1 LRDLEDI
8 LVVDNASHDETCY
21 YARSVPSVRV
31 IENRTNRGFAAAV
44 NKGAALTTAR
54 NLLVLNP
61 DAALLDSLAP
71 LVSAAEKWG
80 AAAGRLIGSDDRTQ
94 AGFTIRRFPTAFALA
109 FEALGLNAAWPGNPV
124 NRRYRYLDRD
134 LSIDGPVQQPAG
146 AFLMVRRDVFEE
158 LGGFDER
165 YFPVWFED
173 VDFCRRLAL
182 GKYTIWY
189 ESGVRARHTGAHSV
203 SLLEVGIRELYWY
216 LNLLRYAGKYFTR
229 PQFRAVGLAVAVG
242 AVLRMTVSC
251 VFKRGG
257 RPTAAAYMKV
267 LQLALSCL
275 LWGNAELESASWQA
289 AEGKGGAQ
297 PVLPGALR
305 N

>member
-1 LRDLEDI
+1 LRDLEEI
-8 LVVDNASHDETCY
+8 VVVDNASHDDTGY
-21 YARSVPSVRV
+21 YVRSISGVSV

-44 NKGAALTTAR
+44 NKGAAVTTAR
-54 NLLVLNP
+54 NLLILNP
-61 DAALLDSLAP
+61 DAVLLDSLEP

-80 AAAGRLIGSDDRTQ
+80 AAAGRLIGSDGRTQ
-94 AGFTIRRFPTAFALA
+94 AGFTIRRFPAPLALA

-134 LSIDGPVQQPAG
+134 LTVDGPVEQPAG
-146 AFLMVRRDVFEE
+146 AFLLVRRDVFEK

-203 SLLEVGIRELYWY
+203 GLLEVGIRELYWY
-216 LNLLRYAGKYFTR
+216 RNLLRYASKYFTR

-257 RPTAAAYMKV
+257 RPTAAAYIKV

-275 LWGNAELESASWQA
+275 LRGNAELESASWQA

>member
-1 LRDLEDI
+1 LRDVEDI
-8 LVVDNASHDETCY
+8 VVVDNASQDETCY
-21 YARSVPSVRV
+21 YARTLPGVRV
-31 IENRTNRGFAAAV
+31 VENRTNRGFAAAI
-44 NKGAALTTAR
+44 NKGVALTTAR
-54 NLLVLNP
+54 NLLILNP
-61 DAALLDSLAP
+61 DVVLLDSLAP

-80 AAAGRLIGSDDRTQ
+80 AAAGRLIGCDGQTQ
-94 AGFTIRRFPTAFALA
+94 VGFTIRRFPSPLTLA
-109 FEALGLNAAWPGNPV
+109 FEVLGLNAAWPGNPA

-134 LSIDGPVQQPAG
+134 LTVDGPVEQPAG
-146 AFLMVRRDVFEE
+146 ACLLVRRDVFEE

-182 GKYTIWY
+182 VKYTIWY
-189 ESGVRARHTGAHSV
+189 ESGVRARHMGAHSV
-203 SLLEVGIRELYWY
+203 GLVEVGIRELYWY
-216 LNLLRYAGKYFTR
+216 RNLLRYAGKNFTR
-229 PQFRAVGLAVAVG
+229 PQFRAVGLAVAAG

-257 RPTAAAYMKV
+257 RPTAAAYRKV

-289 AEGKGGAQ
+289 AEDKGGAQ

>member
-1 LRDLEDI
+1 VEDI
-8 LVVDNASHDETCY
+8 VVVDNASQDATCY
-21 YARSVPSVRV
+21 YARTLPGVRV
-31 IENRTNRGFAAAV
+31 VENRTNRGFAAAV
-44 NKGAALTTAR
+44 NKGVALTTAR
-54 NLLVLNP
+54 NLLILNP
-61 DAALLDSLAP
+61 DVVLLDSLAP
-71 LVSAAEKWG
+71 LLSAAEKWG
-80 AAAGRLIGSDDRTQ
+80 AAAGRLIASDGQTQ
-94 AGFTIRRFPTAFALA
+94 EGFTIRRFPSPLTLA
-109 FEALGLNAAWPGNPV
+109 FEVLGLNAAWPWNPV
-124 NRRYRYLDRD
+124 NQRYRYLDRD
-134 LSIDGPVQQPAG
+134 LTVDGPAEQPAG
-146 AFLMVRRDVFEE
+146 AFLLVRRDVFEE

-182 GKYTIWY
+182 EKYTIWY

-203 SLLEVGIRELYWY
+203 GLLEVGIRELYWY
-216 LNLLRYAGKYFTR
+216 RNLLRYAGKCFTR

-289 AEGKGGAQ
+289 AEDKGGAQ
-297 PVLPGALR
+297 SVLPGALR